1 MYWLTV
7 RKSQNKFV
15 VILILAKKESYSETK
30 IELIIMIYKGY
41 LSSHFDYLGH
51 SSVNVHHVPIWGW

>member
-15 VILILAKKESYSETK
+15 FILILAKKESYSETK

-41 LSSHFDYLGH
+41 LSSHFNCLGH
-51 SSVNVHHVPIWGW
+51 SSIN